1 MALLIKCLISPAIY
15 LLVGALLAVFILYEK
30 QLVYYFFYKS
40 LIFTLREHIFLYSET
55 IISLFLILIMNI

>member
-40 LIFTLREHIFLYSET
+40 LILNLPKQQVLNHP
-55 IISLFLILIMNI
+55 